1 MPRSRC
7 PASAVIKLVLPHPG
21 GPCSRMPRLTIIV
34 IIVLVMIMIMMI
46 DDNDHMMTLII
57 RAALFSI
64 SHYLEEG

>member
-1 MPRSRC
+1 
-7 PASAVIKLVLPHPG
+7 
-21 GPCSRMPRLTIIV
+21 MPRLNIIV

>member
-21 GPCSRMPRLTIIV
+21 GPCSRMPRLNIIV